1 MTSFIIWN
9 VRGIA
14 NDVSISRVKY
24 FIKAY
29 NIDCIVLLEPKVN
42 TSRMDGI
49 QKKLG
54 MTNGLA
60 NEADMAHIWVLWK
73 QPLDFS
79 LVYCDNQQIT
89 IHQNHSASPGLYI
102 TLVYAKCTISER
114 KFLWDSLNNI
124 HAQIS
129 GPWLVGGD
137 FNCILNV
144 DEKLGGNPPHLQ
156 AISDFKDCVSVCGLL
171 DVGFTGSTFTWHNNQ
186 AGKNG
191 IWPGWIEFWSTQ
203 TG

>member
-29 NIDCIVLLEPKVN
+29 NIDYIVLLEPKVN

-73 QPLDFS
+73 
-79 LVYCDNQQIT
+79 
-89 IHQNHSASPGLYI
+89 
-102 TLVYAKCTISER
+102 
-114 KFLWDSLNNI
+114 
-124 HAQIS
+124 
-129 GPWLVGGD
+129 
-137 FNCILNV
+137 
-144 DEKLGGNPPHLQ
+144 
-156 AISDFKDCVSVCGLL
+156 
-171 DVGFTGSTFTWHNNQ
+171 
-186 AGKNG
+186 
-191 IWPGWIEFWSTQ
+191 
-203 TG
+203 